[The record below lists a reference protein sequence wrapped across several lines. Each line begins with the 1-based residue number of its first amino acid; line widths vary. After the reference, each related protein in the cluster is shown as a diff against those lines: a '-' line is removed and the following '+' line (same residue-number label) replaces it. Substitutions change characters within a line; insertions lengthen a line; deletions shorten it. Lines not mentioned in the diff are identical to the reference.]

1 MGTRQL
7 DLVNSEE
14 ETKMEYRLP
23 LCTALAVFKFFV
35 KYDSIIIT
43 FLKFCIIMIH
53 SRSFSSFAIKFC
65 TNKGSIHADL
75 SLVFKL
81 RLVIFLD

>member
-35 KYDSIIIT
+35 QYDSIIII
-43 FLKFCIIMIH
+43 FLKF
-53 SRSFSSFAIKFC
+53 
-65 TNKGSIHADL
+65 
-75 SLVFKL
+75 
-81 RLVIFLD
+81 